1 MHFFSV
7 CTMHGVYTC
16 VVVRV
21 WVCGCGGYVR
31 VYGHMFRTVWV
42 RQTRVWFTSK
52 VKSII
57 MSLNFSSSQLAQILL
72 AGFVFK
78 VISISL
84 DFACELGPGPSVGW
98 G

>member
-1 MHFFSV
+1 
-7 CTMHGVYTC
+7 
-16 VVVRV
+16 
-21 WVCGCGGYVR
+21 
-31 VYGHMFRTVWV
+31 
-42 RQTRVWFTSK
+42 
-52 VKSII
+52 

-98 G
+98 GGGELGRGWGGGGWLFSQGCLPTPDPPPNRVCVGLRITP